1 MKCCK
6 SIHLLIGYESKV
18 SKIPAF
24 FLNGIFFIVD
34 LTSSYGSVIY
44 LEELLIS
51 IFMCLDVFTIQKFL
65 TEACNP
71 LVKRKLFVSASFD
84 AVVIMDVD
92 PALISDLITS
102 NIATVTLYRV
112 VTDLCRKQ
120 MIEEVKKYNPKK
132 SVKYHYYEHDVRV
145 VRWIA
150 RIKNGG

>member
-34 LTSSYGSVIY
+34 LMSSYGSVIY

-65 TEACNP
+65 TEACNS

-84 AVVIMDVD
+84 AVVIMDLN
-92 PALISDLITS
+92 PALISD
-102 NIATVTLYRV
+102 
-112 VTDLCRKQ
+112 
-120 MIEEVKKYNPKK
+120 
-132 SVKYHYYEHDVRV
+132 
-145 VRWIA
+145 
-150 RIKNGG
+150 